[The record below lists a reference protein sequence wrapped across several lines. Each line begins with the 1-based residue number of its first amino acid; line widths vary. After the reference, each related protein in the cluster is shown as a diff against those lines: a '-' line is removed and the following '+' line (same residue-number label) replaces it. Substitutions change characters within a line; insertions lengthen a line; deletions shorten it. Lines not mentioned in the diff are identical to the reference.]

1 MIDIVTF
8 IFFSRYTP
16 AKKVLCVVPVNTIQ
30 NWVSEFNRWLPQNPK
45 DVVVENDK
53 TNTNPFKFKTNLKIL
68 RKKKIELA
76 KKLSHKTNGK
86 KNLNKQGKNG
96 KSIRVSDSKIVKQ
109 LLNQMVGQVD
119 QTIQYED
126 IVQQEALLYSLN
138 QKNEAV
144 NDLIYPRIGDQYFEV
159 SNSGAGMTNQNN
171 FSAGFVDPT
180 AIIYDGKGSWNN
192 FNEYRNLDE
201 QKTMHSIR
209 NQEPFNPI
217 ASDHFVKTIDQS
229 QHNFEIQQG
238 LSSGNNLENFCYTQ
252 YGYQLP
258 TTNFNYKIQ
267 HPVIE
272 KPVIESKEQEDAVK
286 NVVLELVNQVSKNV
300 ENEER
305 IPSTEG
311 TLTNY
316 RSFQLFMIEA
326 QKSQSERARIIG
338 CYLK

>member
-1 MIDIVTF
+1 M
-8 IFFSRYTP
+8 
-16 AKKVLCVVPVNTIQ
+16 PVNTIQ

-53 TNTNPFKFKTNLKIL
+53 INTNPAKFKTNLKIL

-76 KKLSHKTNGK
+76 KKLSHKANGK
-86 KNLNKQGKNG
+86 KALNKQGKNG
-96 KSIRVSDSKIVKQ
+96 KSPRASDSKVVKQ
-109 LLNQMVGQVD
+109 LLNHLVGQVD

-138 QKNEAV
+138 QKNGAV
-144 NDLIYPRIGDQYFEV
+144 NNLIYPRIGDQYFEV
-159 SNSGAGMTNQNN
+159 SNSVAGMTSQNN

-180 AIIYDGKGSWNN
+180 AIVYDGKNSWNN
-192 FNEYRNLDE
+192 FNEYNNLDE
-201 QKTMHSIR
+201 QKTMHSIG

-217 ASDHFVKTIDQS
+217 ASNHFVKNIDQFH
-229 QHNFEIQQG
+229 HNFEIQQSS
-238 LSSGNNLENFCYTQ
+238 SSGNNLENFCYTQ

-272 KPVIESKEQEDAVK
+272 QPVIENKEQEDAVK
-286 NVVLELVNQVSKNV
+286 NVVSELVNQVSKNV
-300 ENEER
+300 ENEEN

-311 TLTNY
+311 TITNY

-338 CYLK
+338 WCLK